1 MLFSLALIF
10 IFSLII
16 GKIFKTIS
24 IPALA
29 GMLLVGIAL
38 GPCYLNLLDPKLLGI
53 SAELRKIA
61 LIIILMRAG
70 LALDIKDLKKVGRPA
85 FLLCFLPAVLE
96 ISAMMFFAPK
106 ILGLS
111 LIDSLVLASVIAA
124 VSPAVIVPKMLNL
137 METGY
142 GTDKQIPQMI
152 MAGASIDDVFV
163 IVLFTVFTGLA
174 VGGTFTAMSILQVPV
189 SIILGIALGLLLG
202 FLLSIF
208 FSKIEMRD
216 SLKVIVVLSISFLL
230 VKLEAV
236 LQGIIGFS
244 GLLAVMAMG
253 LSLQKRK
260 PEIAKGLSWKFSKLW
275 IPAEILLFVL
285 VGAELDVSYISIVGF
300 NAVILL
306 AAVLVFRMLG
316 VYLCLLG
323 TKLRRGERIFC
334 MFAYMPK
341 ATVQAAIGAIPL
353 SMGLSCGN
361 VVLSIA
367 VISIL
372 ITAPLGSFFIDLLQK
387 KVLNK
392 AEPSIEAEV

>member
-10 IFSLII
+10 IFSLVI

-96 ISAMMFFAPK
+96 ISAMVIFAPK

-111 LIDSLVLASVIAA
+111 MLESLVLASVIAA

-142 GTDKQIPQMI
+142 GTDKKIPQMI

-163 IVLFTVFTGLA
+163 IVLFTVFTSLA

-189 SIILGIALGLLLG
+189 SIILGIAIGLLMG
-202 FLLSIF
+202 YCLSIF
-208 FSKIEMRD
+208 FQKVQMRD

-236 LQGIIGFS
+236 LQGKIGFS

-260 PEIAKGLSWKFSKLW
+260 PEVAKGLSWKFSKLW

-300 NAVILL
+300 SAVILL
-306 AAVLVFRMLG
+306 AAVLMFRMIG

-323 TKLRRGERIFC
+323 TKLSKGERIFC
-334 MFAYMPK
+334 MFAYTPK

-353 SMGLSCGN
+353 SMGLACGN
-361 VVLSIA
+361 VVLSVA

-387 KVLNK
+387 RVLNK
-392 AEPSIEAEV
+392 AKPAIDSE

>member
-16 GKIFKTIS
+16 GKLFKSIS

-85 FLLCFLPAVLE
+85 VLISFIPALLE
-96 ISAMMFFAPK
+96 IAGMVIFAPI

-111 LIDSLVLASVIAA
+111 LLDSLVLASVIAA

-163 IVLFTVFTGLA
+163 IVLFTVFTSLSI
-174 VGGTFTAMSILQVPV
+174 GGTFTAMDILQVPI
-189 SIILGIALGLLLG
+189 SIILGIALGFILG
-202 FLLSIF
+202 YCLSLF
-208 FSKIEMRD
+208 FPKVEMRD

-230 VKLEAV
+230 V
-236 LQGIIGFS
+236 INT
-244 GLLAVMAMG
+244 
-253 LSLQKRK
+253 
-260 PEIAKGLSWKFSKLW
+260 
-275 IPAEILLFVL
+275 ILH
-285 VGAELDVSYISIVGF
+285 
-300 NAVILL
+300 
-306 AAVLVFRMLG
+306 
-316 VYLCLLG
+316 
-323 TKLRRGERIFC
+323 K
-334 MFAYMPK
+334 
-341 ATVQAAIGAIPL
+341 
-353 SMGLSCGN
+353 
-361 VVLSIA
+361 
-367 VISIL
+367 
-372 ITAPLGSFFIDLLQK
+372 
-387 KVLNK
+387 
-392 AEPSIEAEV
+392 

>member
-10 IFSLII
+10 IFSLVI
-16 GKIFKTIS
+16 GKLFKTIS

-38 GPCYLNLLDPKLLGI
+38 GPCYLNLLDPKLLDI

-85 FLLCFLPAVLE
+85 FLLCFIPAILE
-96 ISAMMFFAPK
+96 ISAMVIFAPK

-111 LIDSLVLASVIAA
+111 TIDSLVLGSVIAA

-189 SIILGIALGLLLG
+189 SIILGISLGLLLG
-202 FLLSIF
+202 YCLSIF
-208 FSKIEMRD
+208 FSKVQMRD

-236 LQGIIGFS
+236 LQGKIGFS

-260 PEIAKGLSWKFSKLW
+260 PDIAKGLSWKFSKLW

-306 AAVLVFRMLG
+306 AAVLLFRMLG

-323 TKLRRGERIFC
+323 TKFSKGERFFC

-387 KVLNK
+387 RVLNK
-392 AEPSIEAEV
+392 GEPVLDLKR